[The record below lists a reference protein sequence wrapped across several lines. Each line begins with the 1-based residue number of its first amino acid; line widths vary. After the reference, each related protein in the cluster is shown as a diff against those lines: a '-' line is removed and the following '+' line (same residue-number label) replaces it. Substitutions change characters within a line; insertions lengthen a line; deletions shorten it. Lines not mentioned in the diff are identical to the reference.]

1 MLFFQCWKTGRYFRT
16 GRMCLLKFH
25 DVVKCST
32 SERKERGRRG
42 VGDCINA
49 LGEDLQDDLIFDR
62 S

>member
-1 MLFFQCWKTGRYFRT
+1 
-16 GRMCLLKFH
+16 MCLLKFH

-32 SERKERGRRG
+32 SERKGRGKGGG